1 MTEATIQAGIQD
13 VIQAM
18 PEFANADVV
27 INDWGVFDQSGS
39 HAPYVLIQSADELIS
54 RQDAP
59 TAATNYM
66 IPVTL
71 IEWFT
76 DWKETLDNFTTRR
89 DAILTKFNAVGSARS
104 ANGSASTTVDV
115 IRTEGPIGQAYP
127 AYLKPE
133 EQAEALPEFI
143 VQTLIFETEEY

>member
-27 INDWGVFDQSGS
+27 INDWSVFDQSGS
-39 HAPYVLIQSADELIS
+39 HAPYVLIQSSDELSS
-54 RQDAP
+54 RQDAQTP
-59 TAATNYM
+59 NTFYM

-89 DAILTKFNAVGSARS
+89 DALLTKFNGTEDDRS
-104 ANGSASTTVDV
+104 ANGLESTTVDV

-127 AYLKPE
+127 AYLEPD